1 MATELIM
8 METSLIEEEILDLNN
23 QIKQLDALNM
33 AHPRE
38 TGSRSIMRMV
48 TPTSSHNHQNQTN
61 QANMNPVAFTTKEVG
76 YWLNMEKALA
86 KILKGCDRI
95 MYKSE
100 SKTNCTV
107 ITLSTAGFEFFKGE
121 VLSYLKC
128 QPEYAVT
135 VEHLLDNSGNIT
147 QAIVMLKNCHQGR

>member
-100 SKTNCTV
+100 SKTNCTAS
-107 ITLSTAGFEFFKGE
+107 INFPS
-121 VLSYLKC
+121 
-128 QPEYAVT
+128 
-135 VEHLLDNSGNIT
+135 LLISNF
-147 QAIVMLKNCHQGR
+147 L